1 MNSAL
6 YPYFPSPETGELW
19 IPPPLRMK
27 RVICVDGNVRADV
40 ILLSINML
48 WAGVMSRGTRYFEIV
63 TPRVRVVA
71 RNQFD
76 CQSLEGAGLENRQ
89 TNTEDCFGSH

>member
-1 MNSAL
+1 MNPAL
-6 YPYFPSPETGELW
+6 HPYFLSSETGELL
-19 IPPPLRMK
+19 ILCSLRMK
-27 RVICVDGNVRADV
+27 RVTCVDGKVRDDV
-40 ILLSINML
+40 ILLSRNTL
-48 WAGVMSRGTRYFEIV
+48 RAGVTSWGTRYFEIV